1 MCGPPSDPH
10 LLSPLHHLSGPV
22 SLTAM
27 QLPFIIGG
35 DFSGILMINRTPGQE
50 GYGTEPGG

>member
-1 MCGPPSDPH
+1 MCRPPSDPH

-22 SLTAM
+22 NLTAM

-35 DFSGILMINRTPGQE
+35 DFSGILTINRTPGQE
-50 GYGTEPGG
+50 GYGTEPGR